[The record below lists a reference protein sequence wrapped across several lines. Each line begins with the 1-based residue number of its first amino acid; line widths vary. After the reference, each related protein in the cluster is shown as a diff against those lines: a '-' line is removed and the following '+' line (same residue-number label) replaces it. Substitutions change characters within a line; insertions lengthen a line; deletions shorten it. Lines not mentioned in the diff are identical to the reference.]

1 MKQEKNPALRRAM
14 IYLAALACVGAGVY
28 IFFNAMKLFG

>member
-1 MKQEKNPALRRAM
+1 MKQEKNMASRRFL

-28 IFFNAMKLFG
+28 LFVRAMRFIG

>member
-28 IFFNAMKLFG
+28 LLFKAMRFF